1 MRLITLF
8 AALACT
14 LNVLG
19 QSVEHLFAPI
29 IYIKSDA
36 ASLQYD
42 ENEDYLRSYGYSEYS
57 LTYKNAAYRL
67 GTNFMDEPGSMQQ
80 LRESIDGEIK
90 SSPSIEVIAFEE
102 YKNFLLIQIRDN
114 ANQAQDSVRARH
126 ILLDGTDSDRATL
139 MARADSIK
147 KVIEQKN
154 NFEDM
159 AFLYGTDGT
168 STIGGDLGYFT
179 KGMMVKPFEDACFDG
194 KIGEVQIIE
203 TEFGIHLVQV
213 TDFIKAP
220 LQQDMNSGTFVELAL
235 SIAYNDFMVNING
248 IFEGRDKIDLNRL
261 KSLIDSITL
270 LKPSEADA
278 IMGYPI
284 SERTYKAISDQ
295 AINEGN
301 EDLFYMVDAMYSSQ
315 FNFTEYF
322 NLRKN
327 YRSAYY
333 SLNDYCELI
342 FNEESK
348 SDLSRMRALSFVSN
362 EFEYLNEA
370 IPGIQD
376 KFYAAISAEIY
387 SDSAF
392 VIGFNIL
399 DYETGMCQ
407 IDYMTIS
414 YNSYSDFMQFE
425 HKNGVW
431 HPIKLALPAA
441 ISNLP
446 VGNGWNME
454 ENFSNDVMIINSS
467 TTNTYY
473 IKHKKSARSDWSEI
487 STIPFDSAPYYLVTT
502 GADVDDQL
510 IFSSGNFYFPEWTGK
525 QLEKINAVSA
535 AMKANGSTFDCG
547 ESAYFGEDNHV
558 VLPDGSCCM
567 PSSLSEEINR
577 STISK
582 ERAITTRLNE
592 LDIDNDGQFE
602 YFVYTV
608 SNGKIV
614 DASGVEFE
622 NGVLVSIPKKKLLG
636 FLKNH
641 RQAVNLCLYSLMKY

>member
-14 LNVLG
+14 FNVLG

-42 ENEDYLRSYGYSEYS
+42 ENEDYLRPYGYSEYS
-57 LTYKNAAYRL
+57 ITYKNAAYRM
-67 GTNFMDEPGSMQQ
+67 GTNFMDEPATMQQ

-90 SSPSIEVIAFEE
+90 ASPTIEVIAYED

-126 ILLDGTDSDRATL
+126 ILLDGTDMDRATL

-168 STIGGDLGYFT
+168 STSGGDLGYFSR
-179 KGMMVKPFEDACFDG
+179 GAMVKPFEDACFNG
-194 KIGEVQIIE
+194 KVGEIQIVE
-203 TEFGIHLVQV
+203 TDFGIHLVQV

-220 LQQDMNSGTFVELAL
+220 VVNDPNTGTFVELAL
-235 SIAYNDFMVNING
+235 GIVYNDFMVSING

-261 KSLIDSITL
+261 KQLIDSMTL

-278 IMGYPI
+278 LMGYPI
-284 SERTYKAISDQ
+284 SERTYKAITDQ

-301 EDLFYMVDAMYSSQ
+301 EDLYYMVDQMYASQ

-327 YRSAYY
+327 YRTAYY

-348 SDLSRMRALSFVSN
+348 SDLSRMRALSFTSN
-362 EFEYLNEA
+362 EFEALNEA
-370 IPGIQD
+370 IPGFTD
-376 KFYAAISAEIY
+376 KFYGAISSEIY
-387 SDSAF
+387 SDSAY
-392 VIGFNIL
+392 VMGFNIL
-399 DYETGMCQ
+399 DYSTGMCQ
-407 IDYMTIS
+407 IDYMTMS
-414 YNSYSDFMQFE
+414 YNTYTDFMQFE
-425 HKNGVW
+425 NKNGVW
-431 HPIKLALPAA
+431 HPVKLELPNAVA
-441 ISNLP
+441 NLP
-446 VGNGWNME
+446 VGDGWNME
-454 ENFSNDVMIINSS
+454 ESYDNEVMVINA
-467 TTNTYY
+467 TVTNTFY

-487 STIPFDSAPYYLVTT
+487 SAIPFDPAPYFLVTT

-510 IFSSGNFYFPEWTGK
+510 FFSSGNYYFPEWTGK
-525 QLEKINAVSA
+525 QLEKIKSIASSL
-535 AMKANGSTFDCG
+535 KANGGAFDCSELG
-547 ESAYFGEDNHV
+547 YFGEDSHV
-558 VLPDGSCCM
+558 TLPDGSCTM
-567 PSSLSEEINR
+567 TYTLGEELNR
-577 STISK
+577 STLNK
-582 ERAITTRLNE
+582 ERAISTRLNE

-608 SNGKIV
+608 SNGKVV

-622 NGVLVSIPKKKLLG
+622 NGVLVSIPKKKLMG

>member
-1 MRLITLF
+1 MRLITLT

-14 LNVLG
+14 FNVFA

-29 IYIKSDA
+29 IYMKSDA

-42 ENEDYLRSYGYSEYS
+42 DNEDYLRSYSFSEYS
-57 LTYKNAAYRL
+57 LTFKNAAYRL
-67 GTNFMDEPGSMQQ
+67 GTNFMDEPGTMQQ

-90 SSPSIEVIAFEE
+90 SSPTIEVIAYED
-102 YKNFLLIQIRDN
+102 YKNFLLIQIHDN

-126 ILLDGTDSDRATL
+126 ILLDGTDTERASL
-139 MARADSIK
+139 LARADSIK

-168 STIGGDLGYFT
+168 STSGGDLGYFT
-179 KGMMVKPFEDACFDG
+179 RGMMVKPFEDACFNG
-194 KIGEVQIIE
+194 KVGEIQIIE
-203 TEFGIHLVQV
+203 TDFGVHLVEV

-220 LQQDMNSGTFVELAL
+220 SMTDNNSGTFVELAL
-235 SIAYNDFMVNING
+235 SIVHNDFMVSING

-261 KSLIDSITL
+261 KQLIDSMTI
-270 LKPSEADA
+270 LKPNESDA
-278 IMGYPI
+278 LMGYPI
-284 SERTYKAISDQ
+284 AESTYKTITDQ

-301 EDLFYMVDAMYSSQ
+301 EELFYMVDQMYTSQ
-315 FNFTEYF
+315 FNFTEFF

-327 YRSAYY
+327 YRTAYY
-333 SLNDYCELI
+333 SLNDYCELL
-342 FNEESK
+342 FNPESK
-348 SDLSRMRALSFVSN
+348 NELNRIRVLSFAANDLES
-362 EFEYLNEA
+362 LNYA

-376 KFYAAISAEIY
+376 RIYGAISSELY
-387 SDSAF
+387 SDSAYI
-392 VIGFNIL
+392 VGFNIL
-399 DYETGMCQ
+399 DPSNTICQ
-407 IDYMTIS
+407 IDYMTM
-414 YNSYSDFMQFE
+414 SYSSYTDFIQFE
-425 HKNGVW
+425 NKNGVW
-431 HPIKLALPAA
+431 QPSIIELPLA
-441 ISNLP
+441 ISNLNT
-446 VGNGWNME
+446 GEGWVME
-454 ENFSNDVMIINSS
+454 SGFDNEVMVINSNV
-467 TTNTYY
+467 TNTFY

-487 STIPFDSAPYYLVTT
+487 SATPSDPSPFLAIAI
-502 GADVDDQL
+502 GADVDNQL
-510 IFSSGNFYFPEWTGK
+510 LFSTYDYYFPEWTGK
-525 QLEKINAVSA
+525 QLEKINAASA
-535 AMKANGSTFDCG
+535 SLKANGSTFDCSETG
-547 ESAYFGEDNHV
+547 YFGDSNHI
-558 VLPDGSCCM
+558 VLPDGTCCM
-567 PSSLSEEINR
+567 RSSLAEEINQTATN
-577 STISK
+577 S

-608 SNGKIV
+608 SNGKVV